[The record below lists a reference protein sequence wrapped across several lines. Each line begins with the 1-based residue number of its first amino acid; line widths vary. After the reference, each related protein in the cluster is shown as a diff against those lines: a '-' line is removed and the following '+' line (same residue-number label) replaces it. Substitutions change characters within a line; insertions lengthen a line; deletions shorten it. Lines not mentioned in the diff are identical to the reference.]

1 MRNAMALMALLVAA
15 GCAATTETHPIE
27 QFAVVHAATDA
38 GADKGELCF
47 LTVHYYAHR
56 TDQPPAG
63 GPPLE
68 RMSGVQSLSPVSW
81 VAPTFEADEAFRRAG
96 YFRVAAP
103 TFVTRMGDEASM
115 FVGDEIRTPLEGG
128 SEPRVERVGLETTA
142 RAQARDGGVLHLAIA
157 STRLTRT
164 GSGPE
169 PNAARVATSL
179 DLPPGYSAILRIV
192 PGPFE
197 RSTTR

>member
-1 MRNAMALMALLVAA
+1 MRFAMALMAMLLAA

-27 QFAVVHAATDA
+27 QFAVVHAAADA

-56 TDQPPAG
+56 TDAPPAG

-81 VAPTFEADEAFRRAG
+81 IAPTFQADEAFRRAG

-115 FVGDEIRTPLEGG
+115 FVGEEIRTPLEGTT
-128 SEPRVERVGLETTA
+128 EARVERVGLETTA
-142 RAQARDGGVLHLAIA
+142 RAEARDGGVLRLAIESA
-157 STRLTRT
+157 RLTLT
-164 GSGPE
+164 GAGVE
-169 PNAARVATSL
+169 PNATRVATSL

-192 PGPFE
+192 PGPGE
-197 RSTTR
+197 R